1 MMKRVFSAMLAGL
14 MMLSLAACGGENQT
28 TEDNDSVVGEN
39 EEIRTLSFG
48 HAQSDTHLFNTTVE
62 KFRDSLEEKS
72 NGTMTV
78 EIFANGTL
86 GDEREMAE
94 SLQMGTLD
102 MCISAVA
109 TLSAFDSDLDVF
121 NFPYLFENTDHA
133 YNVLMGDLGFE
144 LFQNLE
150 ENSGIKY
157 LGQVDL
163 GFRSMTNNDRPINA
177 PADCQ
182 GLRMRTLQS
191 SICVEALGT
200 LGIDAVSMSFGELF
214 TALQTGAVDGQENP
228 ISVIYSSRFYEVQ
241 KYLSLTEH
249 LYPVSPILISMQ
261 TWDSLNEEQQNW
273 VSEAMNEALDWEWKE
288 SPAEID
294 DMLKELAENGM
305 EINEV
310 DKTPFIDATQIV
322 YENHKDQYG
331 DLVER
336 IRAEA

>member
-1 MMKRVFSAMLAGL
+1 MMKKVLSAMLAGL
-14 MMLSLAACGGENQT
+14 MALALVSCGGGTQT
-28 TEDNDSVVGEN
+28 PGDSTDSN
-39 EEIRTLSFG
+39 AEESKEVRALSFG

-62 KFRDSLEEKS
+62 KFRDLLEEKS
-72 NGTMTV
+72 SGTMTV

-121 NFPYLFENTDHA
+121 NFPYLFESTNHA
-133 YNVLMGDLGFE
+133 HNVLMGDLGYE

-150 ENSGIKY
+150 DSSGIKY

-163 GFRSMTNNDRPINA
+163 GFRSMTNNDHPVYA

-261 TWDSLNEEQQNW
+261 TWNSLTEEQQGW
-273 VSEAMNEALDWEWKE
+273 VREAMNEALDWEWEE

-294 DMLKELAENGM
+294 DMLSELAENGM

-310 DKTPFIDATQIV
+310 DKAPFVEAMQVV

-331 DLVER
+331 NLIER
-336 IRAEA
+336 IK